1 MKRVIGLG
9 AIGGALFGIVALV
22 LGLTLFSV
30 ILIFAVVLMSLAF
43 VLYYTR
49 AIPLRLIDRI
59 NELFKPKRR
68 QRRWTVNLEIVK
80 QM

>member
-68 QRRWTVNLEIVK
+68 QRR
-80 QM
+80 